1 MKKVNENVE
10 NSTNEVVKEV
20 VNLDSLKAELKAQA
34 EKMAQVKEEL
44 KQKMAEL
51 KEQAKRLK
59 EEETSKKKEL
69 KAQEARERAQRMKV
83 VLEKAG
89 AEITVNKTQK
99 IKELLLEGKTTDEI
113 VELTGFGR
121 KEILD
126 RIWLIE
132 KKLGIR

>member
-1 MKKVNENVE
+1 MKKVNENVD
-10 NSTNEVVKEV
+10 NSTKVETKQV
-20 VNLDSLKAELKAQA
+20 VNLDSLKEELKAQA
-34 EKMAQVKEEL
+34 EKMAQAKAEL
-44 KQKMAEL
+44 QLKMKEL
-51 KEQAKRLK
+51 KEQAKKLK
-59 EEETSKKKEL
+59 DEESSKKKEL
-69 KAQEARERAQRMKV
+69 KAQEAQERAQRMKV

-121 KEILD
+121 KEVLD